1 MPAKRLDSLL
11 NPNEN
16 GGLGDVVRRARGM
29 GELTER
35 LRRALGRE
43 LGTPIVAANVRDDGT
58 LVVLVESPAWAARL
72 RFEADALIAAAGR
85 TKPPVARCEVR
96 VAHGATGGQA

>member
-11 NPNEN
+11 NPNET

-35 LRRALGRE
+35 LRRALGE
-43 LGTPIVAANVRDDGT
+43 EFGTAIIAANVRDDGT
-58 LVVLVESPAWAARL
+58 LVVLVESSAWASRL
-72 RFEADALIAAAGR
+72 RFETDALIAAAGPSE
-85 TKPPVARCEVR
+85 PPVERCQVR
-96 VAHGATGGQA
+96 VARGATDR